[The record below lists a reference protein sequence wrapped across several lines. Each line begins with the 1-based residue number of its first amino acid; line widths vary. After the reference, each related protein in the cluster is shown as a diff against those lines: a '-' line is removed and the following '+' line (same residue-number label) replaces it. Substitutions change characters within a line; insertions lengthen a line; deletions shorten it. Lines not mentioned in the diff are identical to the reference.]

1 MSDSCDRSC
10 HCQEKKKEMIWLL
23 ILLCGV
29 ILFISVEKLSLMPL
43 KVAVAW
49 MLLWGVAGCLATM
62 LFANLS
68 RQESYALLNVANIST
83 LEFIELMIMLCY
95 IFSGGIIRRILGFY
109 PGLMMIA
116 PVGIIS
122 FLSLG
127 LFPGMN
133 FVLAGVITGCSLFL
147 VMIGLILL
155 LRFLGIDSN
164 SFYKTIL
171 AAALVNIVI
180 YGFI

>member
-10 HCQEKKKEMIWLL
+10 RFQEKKKEMIWLL

-29 ILFISVEKLSLMPL
+29 ILFISIEKLSLMPL

-49 MLLWGVAGCLATM
+49 VLLWGVSGCLATT

-68 RQESYALLNVANIST
+68 RPEAYALLNVANIST

-95 IFSGGIIRRILGFY
+95 IFSGGMIKKALGFY

-127 LFPGMN
+127 LFPGMD
-133 FVLAGVITGCSLFL
+133 FVLAGVITGCFLFL
-147 VMIGLILL
+147 VVIGLILL
-155 LRFLGIDSN
+155 LRYLGIDSN
-164 SFYKTIL
+164 AFYKTIL

-180 YGFI
+180 YGLI